1 MKKKTIFS
9 FICLYIL
16 QFLRLTREI
25 LYGYLK
31 LIFASAAFFAEFCAY
46 WNLVINSFIC
56 SNILPLGVYCILGT
70 GKRYL

>member
-46 WNLVINSFIC
+46 WNLV
-56 SNILPLGVYCILGT
+56 
-70 GKRYL
+70 